1 MEKLNKEIWQ
11 TIIYTPLFTKYQ
23 NKVYNVKGYGI
34 IIDRK
39 GMRLKMKET
48 IIKVEG
54 MVCNGCE
61 NRVQNALK
69 TIEGVENV
77 IANHKTGTVKVTSK
91 DEVTENIMKE
101 KLEDVGFEVKED

>member
-1 MEKLNKEIWQ
+1 
-11 TIIYTPLFTKYQ
+11 
-23 NKVYNVKGYGI
+23 
-34 IIDRK
+34 
-39 GMRLKMKET
+39 MKER

-77 IANHKTGTVKVTSK
+77 VANHTNGTVTINSKEEVSEKV
-91 DEVTENIMKE
+91 MKE
-101 KLEDVGFEVKED
+101 KIEDIGFKVLEK